1 MNPSSQTPSTHT
13 ETSTSSS
20 ESEQK
25 TRTENHYTEQS
36 KNTPRSKD
44 SHRGITIRG
53 GGPASGRPRRTPT
66 CSDRRAP
73 VPDSSGAASVIVS
86 GWSGC

>member
-1 MNPSSQTPSTHT
+1 MNPSSQTSSTSD

-25 TRTENHYTEQS
+25 TRTENDYTEQS
-36 KNTPRSKD
+36 KSTPRSKD
-44 SHRGITIRG
+44 SHRCITIRG
-53 GGPASGRPRRTPT
+53 GGPASGRPRRRTT
-66 CSDRRAP
+66 AVDR
-73 VPDSSGAASVIVS
+73 DQTLTMIVS

>member
-1 MNPSSQTPSTHT
+1 MNPSSRTSSTHT
-13 ETSTSSS
+13 ETSSTSS

-25 TRTENHYTEQS
+25 TRTENDYTEQS

-53 GGPASGRPRRTPT
+53 GGPASDRPRRTPT
-66 CSDRRAP
+66 RSDCRAP
-73 VPDSSGAASVIVS
+73 VADGSGAASVIVS

>member
-13 ETSTSSS
+13 DTSSTSS

-25 TRTENHYTEQS
+25 TRTENDYTEQS
-36 KNTPRSKD
+36 KNNPRSKD

-66 CSDRRAP
+66 RSARPADVSDG
-73 VPDSSGAASVIVS
+73 SGAASVIVS

>member
-1 MNPSSQTPSTHT
+1 MNPSTQTPSTHT

-25 TRTENHYTEQS
+25 TRTENDYTEQS
-36 KNTPRSKD
+36 KNTPRSKAA
-44 SHRGITIRG
+44 HLGITIRR
-53 GGPASGRPRRTPT
+53 GGPACGRTANP
-66 CSDRRAP
+66 DAAP
-73 VPDSSGAASVIVS
+73 VRAAIGFMIVS

>member
-1 MNPSSQTPSTHT
+1 MNPSSQTSSTHI
-13 ETSTSSS
+13 ETSSTSS

-25 TRTENHYTEQS
+25 TRTENDYTEQTKS
-36 KNTPRSKD
+36 TPRSRD

-53 GGPASGRPRRTPT
+53 GGPAFGRPRRTPAR
-66 CSDRRAP
+66 SDRRAAAP
-73 VPDSSGAASVIVS
+73 EGSGAASVIVS

>member
-1 MNPSSQTPSTHT
+1 MNPSSLTSSGHA
-13 ETSTSSS
+13 ETSSTSS

-25 TRTENHYTEQS
+25 TRTESDYTDQT
-36 KNTPRSKD
+36 KNTPRSRE

-66 CSDRRAP
+66 ASDCP
-73 VPDSSGAASVIVS
+73 AAVADGSAAVFMIVR

>member
-1 MNPSSQTPSTHT
+1 MNPSSSTSSTQT
-13 ETSTSSS
+13 ETSSTSSD
-20 ESEQK
+20 SEQK
-25 TRTENHYTEQS
+25 TRTESDYTEQTKS
-36 KNTPRSKD
+36 PPRSRD

-66 CSDRRAP
+66 ASACPAAVSDRP
-73 VPDSSGAASVIVS
+73 TTGLMIVS

>member
-1 MNPSSQTPSTHT
+1 MSPSSQTRS
-13 ETSTSSS
+13 TSTEPTSTSS

-25 TRTENHYTEQS
+25 TRTESDYTEQTKS
-36 KNTPRSKD
+36 TPRSRD

-53 GGPASGRPRRTPT
+53 GGPASGWPRRTPAASA
-66 CSDRRAP
+66 CPAAVSDRP
-73 VPDSSGAASVIVS
+73 TTGFMIVS